1 MWYKIQNWTEN
12 RFRILYFVGLSR
24 VCKKRST
31 EDKRFSTTFMQV
43 LSCMFQHSSFMLPP
57 LLGLAFGILGI
68 FDLKAKNYH
77 PHHRFLFF
85 ASLCQLQ
92 SEARHTTISFSFI
105 SFLVSVLSSKCKQ
118 NLTPRHSLFSDLS
131 SDRLAFY
138 ILSLTF
144 LNFLLSECLTDPA
157 FAMRSGILSRENQL
171 CRCVHFFTSMSFDLS
186 MGIHT
191 F

>member
-1 MWYKIQNWTEN
+1 MIGRSPTRCPAGPAGLATGHK
-12 RFRILYFVGLSR
+12 LY
-24 VCKKRST
+24 KRSK
-31 EDKRFSTTFMQV
+31 DFPR
-43 LSCMFQHSSFMLPP
+43 LSWKFFHECFNIRRSCFLL
-57 LLGLAFGILGI
+57 LLGLAFCSNSI
-68 FDLKAKNYH
+68 FDPNANNYH

-138 ILSLTF
+138 LLSLTF
-144 LNFLLSECLTDPA
+144 LIFLLSGCLTDPA
-157 FAMRSGILSRENQL
+157 FAMRSGILSRENQP